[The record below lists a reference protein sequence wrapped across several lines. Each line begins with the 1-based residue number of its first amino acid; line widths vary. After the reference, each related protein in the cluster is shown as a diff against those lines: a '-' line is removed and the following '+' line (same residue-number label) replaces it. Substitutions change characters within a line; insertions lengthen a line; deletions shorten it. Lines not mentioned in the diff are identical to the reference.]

1 MNAKQEVKAL
11 VFDAYGTLFDTHSV
25 ISLCDQLFPG
35 HGAALSQVWRR
46 KQLEYTWL
54 LSLMDHYKD
63 FWQVTDAALTFACK
77 SLNLRLESQA
87 RDRLMEAYL
96 ELRPFPEVRQAL
108 SKLNNYPLAILS
120 NGSPRML
127 QAAVKSG
134 EFEGVFSAIIS
145 ADEVKIYK
153 PSPRVYKLAPEK
165 LGLEPSAIGFVSSN
179 TPKAPS
185 VRRVSLG
192 SCGPR
197 CSHYRPPTHRFF
209 PHSPPRRLALG
220 YWRRL
225 MIRWSLERSAVQSFR
240 A

>member
-11 VFDAYGTLFDTHSV
+11 VFDAYGTLFDIHSV

-35 HGAALSQVWRR
+35 HGATLSQVWRR

-54 LSLMDHYKD
+54 LSLMDHYRD

-77 SLNLRLESQA
+77 SLNLRLEPQA
-87 RDRLMEAYL
+87 HDRLMETYL
-96 ELRPFPEVRQAL
+96 ELKPFPEVRQAL
-108 SKLNNYPLAILS
+108 SKLKDYPLAILS

-179 TPKAPS
+179 TWDVAGAKAFGFFS
-185 VRRVSLG
+185 IWVSRSETAKEELG
-192 SCGPR
+192 FAPD
-197 CSHYRPPTHRFF
+197 
-209 PHSPPRRLALG
+209 AVVN
-220 YWRRL
+220 
-225 MIRWSLERSAVQSFR
+225 SLTNIANI
-240 A
+240 